1 MMMGGGDEA
10 ATPAATPT
18 PTPTGGGSTGGGSTT
33 PVAAEDP
40 CEPACA
46 NGGSCSDGVC
56 TCVAGSWLNGGMW
69 GGASCEDA
77 PACSACGSDD
87 YCGAE
92 AGCDPNVPPEPV
104 VAELI
109 FSADVESAMLEPGS
123 QARAQFENSLATD
136 ISSALGISPAN
147 IIIISLN
154 GGSLA
159 VKFAIVPDANFQQ
172 VEGSADTSGYAF
184 QPAELLD
191 DLAAMVADDT
201 STLNAAF
208 AEKNLG
214 TVQNTVQAITTVD
227 VSGEYYHGPSVSS
240 LVMIAPAHTPAVAC
254 VHAQ

>member
-1 MMMGGGDEA
+1 
-10 ATPAATPT
+10 
-18 PTPTGGGSTGGGSTT
+18 
-33 PVAAEDP
+33 
-40 CEPACA
+40 
-46 NGGSCSDGVC
+46 
-56 TCVAGSWLNGGMW
+56 
-69 GGASCEDA
+69 
-77 PACSACGSDD
+77 
-87 YCGAE
+87 
-92 AGCDPNVPPEPV
+92 
-104 VAELI
+104 
-109 FSADVESAMLEPGS
+109 
-123 QARAQFENSLATD
+123 
-136 ISSALGISPAN
+136 
-147 IIIISLN
+147 
-154 GGSLA
+154 
-159 VKFAIVPDANFQQ
+159 